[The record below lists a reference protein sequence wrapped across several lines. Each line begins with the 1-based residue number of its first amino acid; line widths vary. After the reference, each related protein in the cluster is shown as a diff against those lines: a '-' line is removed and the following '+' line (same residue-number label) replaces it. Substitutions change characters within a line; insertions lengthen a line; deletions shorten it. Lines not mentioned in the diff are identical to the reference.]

1 MSIAENLAEVKD
13 NIARAARKAG
23 RKPEDITLI
32 AVSKT
37 YSSDIIKQAV
47 DAGQTR
53 FGENRVQEFNQKVVN
68 GT

>member
-37 YSSDIIKQAV
+37 YYQTSGRRGSDSLRREQS
-47 DAGQTR
+47 AGIQP
-53 FGENRVQEFNQKVVN
+53 ESCEF
-68 GT
+68 